1 MMEYV
6 ALDLET
12 TGLEPSKDRIIEIG
26 AVKVRNKEVVGEY
39 GTLINPQMEIPDRI
53 TELTGISNDMVQGKP
68 LIAQALGELLDFAK
82 NYLFWGTI

>member
-26 AVKVRNKEVVGEY
+26 AVKVRNKEV
-39 GTLINPQMEIPDRI
+39 
-53 TELTGISNDMVQGKP
+53 
-68 LIAQALGELLDFAK
+68 
-82 NYLFWGTI
+82 